1 MRLTEF
7 IAQNHD
13 AIIADWVAFAAT
25 LRPWSDGR
33 STKSLRNHAEELL
46 SAVVSDMATPQTAE
60 EKSAKSH
67 GLTRG
72 GTLARVGQMH
82 AEQRLATG
90 FDLEQ
95 LVSEY
100 RALRAS
106 IMRLWSE
113 DGHGGDTDVTR
124 FHEAID
130 EGLSESAVRYS
141 EMLERTREQF
151 VGVLGHDLRNP
162 LQAIVVGATLLSTTE
177 ALEDREAR
185 VATRILS
192 AANRMGRMVGDLLD
206 LTRTRLGGGIPVVF
220 RQMDLGPVCAQVVAE
235 LEILH
240 PSTRIH
246 FESHG
251 ILLGEWD
258 TDRLHQAISNL
269 VTNALEHGSRAAG
282 VEVVL
287 REQGEV
293 VVLRVHNGGTPIPEE
308 MLAKIFEP
316 MVQSVAG
323 RDQQASAP
331 GLGLGLFIARAV
343 AAAHGGG
350 LSVTS
355 TESEGT
361 TFTMQLPRS
370 PPSAPR
376 PREEAAPVAEVTR
389 PTRVRKD
396 PPRRREASSR
406 ARSA

>member
-7 IAQNHD
+7 IARNHD

-33 STKSLRNHAEELL
+33 STKSLRNHAEQLL
-46 SAVVSDMATPQTAE
+46 SAVVSDMETPQTAE
-60 EKSAKSH
+60 QKSDKSH
-67 GLTRG
+67 GLTRRG
-72 GTLARVGQMH
+72 KLAHVGQMH

-113 DGHGGDTDVTR
+113 DGHGGDADVTR

-151 VGVLGHDLRNP
+151 IGVLGHDLRNP

-177 ALEDREAR
+177 ALEDRESR

-206 LTRTRLGGGIPVVF
+206 LTRTRLGAGIPVVF
-220 RQMDLGPVCAQVVAE
+220 RQMDLGPVCAQVIAE

-240 PSTRIH
+240 PSSKIR

-269 VTNALEHGSRAAG
+269 VANALQYGSRAGG
-282 VEVVL
+282 VEVVA
-287 REQGEV
+287 REQGDAIE
-293 VVLRVHNGGTPIPEE
+293 LRVHNGGAPIPED
-308 MLAKIFEP
+308 MLDRIFEP
-316 MVQSVAG
+316 MVQVVADG
-323 RDQQASAP
+323 RDAQTS

-343 AAAHGGG
+343 AAAHGGA

-355 TESEGT
+355 SENEGT
-361 TFTMQLPRS
+361 TFTLQLPRR
-370 PPSAPR
+370 PPTSR
-376 PREEAAPVAEVTR
+376 DEAVPAPVAEVTP

-396 PPRRREASSR
+396 PPRRREAGSR